1 MSVFKELLK
10 NVRNIGIM
18 AHIDAGKTTTTER
31 ILFYTGRV
39 RKMGEVHNG
48 STTMDWMEQ
57 EKERGITITSAATT
71 CYWNN
76 HRINIIDTPGHVDFT
91 AEVERSLR
99 VLDGAIAI
107 FCGVGGVE
115 PQSETVWRQADKYF
129 IPRIAFVNKMDRAG
143 ADFFNVLTMVKERLK
158 AKPVPVNLPIGS
170 GEMFTG
176 IIDLINF
183 KSVIYDT
190 NALGLK
196 YYIGDIPDD
205 LKGIAEEY
213 RKILLEEVANFDD
226 VLFAKYLSGDVIE
239 PEEIIK
245 AIRVGTLQNEIVPVL
260 CGSAFKNKGV
270 QPLLDAVLNFL
281 PSPID
286 IPSIQGVNLKG
297 TAIQRKA
304 SPEEPASALIFKIM
318 TDTHVGRLSFIRVY
332 SGVIKKGSLI
342 FNSSI
347 GKKERVGRLLLLHAN
362 KREDREELEAGE
374 IGALVG
380 LKHSFTGHTLCDS
393 KNPIILESMDFP
405 EPVISITVEPKSK
418 ADSDNLAISLEKLAY
433 EDPTFRISQDE
444 ETGQT
449 IISGMGELHL
459 EILVERLQREFK
471 IRAYV
476 GKPQVSYRE
485 TVENEANGEGRFDRQ
500 TGSKTQ
506 YAVVRLTV
514 VHDGTAEHGVAIQN
528 DIPKMSIP
536 KEFFPAIERG
546 VQNSVK
552 SGVVAGYPLHKIRV
566 RLIDGEYRESDST
579 VMAFEVAASMALEDA
594 LYKADPA
601 ILEPIMALEVS
612 VPDAYLGD
620 VISDLNAR
628 RSNIQSMDK
637 RNDVN
642 IVDAMIPLRESFGYA
657 TDLRSLSQGRAVFT
671 MSFSSYEYCDK
682 KIQREIIEKARGF
695 IPEFLQ
701 N

>member
-1 MSVFKELLK
+1 VFKELLK

-39 RKMGEVHNG
+39 HKMGEVHDG

-115 PQSETVWRQADKYF
+115 PQSETVWRQANKYF

-158 AKPVPVNLPIGS
+158 TKPVPVNLPIGS

-183 KSVIYDT
+183 KRVIDES
-190 NALGLK
+190 NARGQK
-196 YYIGDIPDD
+196 YYIGDVPDD
-205 LKGIAEEY
+205 LKDIAEEY
-213 RKILLEEVANFDD
+213 RKNLLEEVANFND

-286 IPSIQGVNLKG
+286 IPPVQGVNLKG

-347 GKKERVGRLLLLHAN
+347 GKKERIGRLLLLHAN
-362 KREDREELEAGE
+362 KREDREELAAGE

-444 ETGQT
+444 ETGQI

-459 EILVERLQREFK
+459 EILVDRLQREFR
-471 IRAYV
+471 IRAHV

-485 TVENEANGEGRFDRQ
+485 TVENEATGEGRFDRQ

-514 VHDGTAEHGVAIQN
+514 APNGTAEHGVVIQN

-536 KEFFPAIERG
+536 KEFFTAIERG

-594 LYKADPA
+594 FYRADPA

-628 RSNIQSMDK
+628 RSNILSMNK
-637 RNDVN
+637 RNDIN
-642 IVDAMIPLRESFGYA
+642 IVDAMIPFRESFGYA

-671 MSFSSYEYCDK
+671 MRFSSYEYCDK

>member
-1 MSVFKELLK
+1 VFKELLK

-39 RKMGEVHNG
+39 HKMGEVHNG

-71 CYWNN
+71 CYWND

-115 PQSETVWRQADKYF
+115 PQSETVWRQADKYS

-183 KSVIYDT
+183 KSVIYDS
-190 NALGLK
+190 NALGQK
-196 YYIGDIPDD
+196 YYIGDVPDD
-205 LKGIAEEY
+205 LKDIAEEY
-213 RKILLEEVANFDD
+213 RKNLLEEVANFDD

-286 IPSIQGVNLKG
+286 IPPVQGVNLRG

-332 SGVIKKGSLI
+332 SGVIKKGSQI

-347 GKKERVGRLLLLHAN
+347 EKKERVGRLLLLHAN
-362 KREDREELEAGE
+362 KREDREELAAGE

-444 ETGQT
+444 ETGQI

-459 EILVERLQREFK
+459 EILVDRLQREFR
-471 IRAYV
+471 IRAHV

-485 TVENEANGEGRFDRQ
+485 TVENEATGEGRFDRQ

-506 YAVVRLTV
+506 YAVIRLTV
-514 VHDGTAEHGVAIQN
+514 AHDGTAEHGVVIQN

-552 SGVVAGYPLHKIRV
+552 SGVIAGYPLHKIRV

-601 ILEPIMALEVS
+601 ILEPIMALEIS

-628 RSNIQSMDK
+628 RSNILSMNK
-637 RNDVN
+637 RNDIN
-642 IVDAMIPLRESFGYA
+642 IVDAMVPLRESFGYA

-671 MSFSSYEYCDK
+671 MRFSSYEYCDK

>member
-1 MSVFKELLK
+1 MSKEVLH

-31 ILFYTGRV
+31 ILFYTGRLH
-39 RKMGEVHNG
+39 KMGEVHEG
-48 STTMDWMEQ
+48 SATMDWMDQ

-71 CYWNN
+71 CYWDKY
-76 HRINIIDTPGHVDFT
+76 RINIIDTPGHVDFT

-115 PQSETVWRQADKYF
+115 PQSETVWHQANKYH

-143 ADFFNVLTMVKERLK
+143 ADFYNVLDMIRERLK
-158 AKPVPVNLPIGS
+158 ANPVAISLPIGS

-176 IIDLINF
+176 IIDLIQF

-190 NALGLK
+190 GALGAK
-196 YYIGDIPDD
+196 YYLGEVPDD
-205 LKGIAEEY
+205 LKEIAQEY
-213 RKILLEEVANFDD
+213 RDKMLEEAANYDD
-226 VLFAKYLSGDVIE
+226 VLFAKYLNGDVIS
-239 PEEIIK
+239 PEEIQK
-245 AIRVGTLQNEIVPVL
+245 ALRIGTLQNKLVPVL

-270 QPLLDAVLNFL
+270 QPLLDAVVNFL
-281 PSPID
+281 PSPFD
-286 IPSIQGVNLKG
+286 IPPVRGVNLKG
-297 TAIQRKA
+297 TTVERKPDP
-304 SPEEPASALIFKIM
+304 SEPTSALIFKIM
-318 TDTHVGRLSFIRVY
+318 TDAHVGHLSFVRVY
-332 SGVIKKGSLI
+332 SGSIKKGSMI
-342 FNSSI
+342 YNSNVN
-347 GKKERVGRLLLLHAN
+347 KKERVHRLLLMHAN
-362 KREDREELEAGE
+362 KREDRDELISGE

-418 ADSDNLAISLEKLAY
+418 ADSDNLKNALEKLSY
-433 EDPTFRISQDE
+433 EDPTFRITEDE
-444 ETGQT
+444 ETGQM

-459 EILVERLQREFK
+459 EILIDRLLREYK
-471 IRAYV
+471 VRAHV

-485 TVENEANGEGRFDRQ
+485 TVEAEAEGEGVFDRQ
-500 TGSKTQ
+500 TGNRTQ
-506 YAVVRLTV
+506 YAVIRLRIA
-514 VHDGTAEHGVAIQN
+514 HDDTADHGVVVENEIS
-528 DIPKMSIP
+528 KTVIP

-546 VQNSVK
+546 IQNSVK
-552 SGVVAGYPLHKIRV
+552 SGIIAGYPLHKIRV
-566 RLIDGEYRESDST
+566 TLIDGKYRENDST
-579 VMAFEVAASMALEDA
+579 ELAYEVAASLALENA
-594 LYKADPA
+594 LYKAKPA
-601 ILEPIMALEVS
+601 MLEPIMSIEVS

-620 VISDLNAR
+620 VISDLNSR
-628 RSNIQSMDK
+628 RANIVSIDK
-637 RNDVN
+637 RNEIN
-642 IVDAMIPLRESFGYA
+642 IVDGMIPLRESFGYA

-671 MSFSSYEYCDK
+671 IQFSSYELCDK
-682 KIQREIIEKARGF
+682 KIQLEIVEKTRGF

>member
-1 MSVFKELLK
+1 MFKELLK

-39 RKMGEVHNG
+39 HKMGEVHDG

-115 PQSETVWRQADKYF
+115 PQSETVWRQANKYF

-158 AKPVPVNLPIGS
+158 TKPVPVNLPIGS

-183 KSVIYDT
+183 KSVMYDS

-196 YYIGDIPDD
+196 YYIGDVPDD
-205 LKGIAEEY
+205 LKDIAEEY
-213 RKILLEEVANFDD
+213 RKILLEEVANFND

-286 IPSIQGVNLKG
+286 IPPVQGVNLKG

-347 GKKERVGRLLLLHAN
+347 GKKERIGRLLLLHAN
-362 KREDREELEAGE
+362 KREDREELAAGE

-444 ETGQT
+444 ETGQI

-459 EILVERLQREFK
+459 EILVDRLQREFR
-471 IRAYV
+471 IWAHV

-485 TVENEANGEGRFDRQ
+485 TVENEATGEGRFDRQ

-514 VHDGTAEHGVAIQN
+514 APNGTAEHGVVIQN

-536 KEFFPAIERG
+536 KEFFTAIERG

-594 LYKADPA
+594 FYRADPA

-628 RSNIQSMDK
+628 RSNILSMNK
-637 RNDVN
+637 RNDIN
-642 IVDAMIPLRESFGYA
+642 IVDAMIPFRESFGYA

-671 MSFSSYEYCDK
+671 MRFSSYEYCDK

>member
-1 MSVFKELLK
+1 VFKELLK

-39 RKMGEVHNG
+39 HKMGEVHNG

-158 AKPVPVNLPIGS
+158 VKPVPVNLPIGS

-183 KSVIYDT
+183 KSIIYDS

-196 YYIGDIPDD
+196 YYIGDVPDD
-205 LKGIAEEY
+205 LKDIAEEY

-226 VLFAKYLSGDVIE
+226 MLFAKYLSGDVIE

-286 IPSIQGVNLKG
+286 ILSVQGVNLKG

-318 TDTHVGRLSFIRVY
+318 TDPHVGRLSFIRVY

-362 KREDREELEAGE
+362 KREDREELAAGE

-459 EILVERLQREFK
+459 EILVERLQREFR
-471 IRAYV
+471 IRAHV

-485 TVENEANGEGRFDRQ
+485 TVENKANGEGRFDRQ

-514 VHDGTAEHGVAIQN
+514 APDSTAERGVVIQN
-528 DIPKMSIP
+528 DIPKMSIL

-628 RSNIQSMDK
+628 RSNILSMNK
-637 RNDVN
+637 RNDIN

-671 MSFSSYEYCDK
+671 IRFSSYEYCEK

>member
-1 MSVFKELLK
+1 MFKESLK

-31 ILFYTGRV
+31 ILFYSGRV
-39 RKMGEVHNG
+39 HKMGEVHDG
-48 STTMDWMEQ
+48 SATMDWMEQ

-115 PQSETVWRQADKYF
+115 PQSETVWRQADKYS

-176 IIDLINF
+176 IIDLIHF
-183 KSVIYDT
+183 KSVIYDS
-190 NALGLK
+190 NALGVK
-196 YYIGDIPDD
+196 YYIGDVPDD
-205 LKGIAEEY
+205 LKDIAEEY
-213 RKILLEEVANFDD
+213 RKILLEEAANFDD

-245 AIRVGTLQNEIVPVL
+245 ALRVGTLQNAIVPIL

-270 QPLLDAVLNFL
+270 QPLLDAVLSFL
-281 PSPID
+281 PSPFD
-286 IPSIQGVNLKG
+286 VPPVQGVNLKG

-332 SGVIKKGSLI
+332 SGVIKKGSQI

-347 GKKERVGRLLLLHAN
+347 EKKERVGRLLLLHAN
-362 KREDREELEAGE
+362 KREDREELMAGE

-418 ADSDNLAISLEKLAY
+418 ADSDNLAKSLEKLAY

-444 ETGQT
+444 ETGQI

-459 EILVERLQREFK
+459 EILIDRLQREFR
-471 IRAYV
+471 IQAHV

-485 TVENEANGEGRFDRQ
+485 TVENEATGEGRFDRQ

-506 YAVVRLTV
+506 YAIVRLTV
-514 VHDGTAEHGVAIQN
+514 APDSTAEHGVVIQN

-552 SGVVAGYPLHKIRV
+552 SGVVAGYPLHKIRIS
-566 RLIDGEYRESDST
+566 LIDGEHRESDST
-579 VMAFEVAASMALEDA
+579 EIAFEVAASMALEDA

-637 RNDVN
+637 RNDIN
-642 IVDAMIPLRESFGYA
+642 IVDAMIPFRESFGYA

-671 MSFSSYEYCDK
+671 MRFSSYEYCEK

>member
-1 MSVFKELLK
+1 
-10 NVRNIGIM
+10 
-18 AHIDAGKTTTTER
+18 
-31 ILFYTGRV
+31 
-39 RKMGEVHNG
+39 
-48 STTMDWMEQ
+48 
-57 EKERGITITSAATT
+57 
-71 CYWNN
+71 
-76 HRINIIDTPGHVDFT
+76 FT

-115 PQSETVWRQADKYF
+115 PQSETVWRQANKYF

-158 AKPVPVNLPIGS
+158 TKPVPVNLPIGS

-183 KSVIYDT
+183 KSVMYDS

-196 YYIGDIPDD
+196 YYIGDVPDD
-205 LKGIAEEY
+205 LKDIAEEY
-213 RKILLEEVANFDD
+213 RKILLEEVANFND

-286 IPSIQGVNLKG
+286 IPPVQGVNLKG

-347 GKKERVGRLLLLHAN
+347 GKKERIGRLLLLHAN
-362 KREDREELEAGE
+362 KREDREELAAGE

-444 ETGQT
+444 ETGQI

-459 EILVERLQREFK
+459 EILVDRLQREFR
-471 IRAYV
+471 IRAHV

-485 TVENEANGEGRFDRQ
+485 TVENEATGEGRFDRQ

-514 VHDGTAEHGVAIQN
+514 APNGTAEHGVVIQN

-536 KEFFPAIERG
+536 KEFFTAIERG

-594 LYKADPA
+594 FYRADPA

-628 RSNIQSMDK
+628 RSNILSMNK
-637 RNDVN
+637 RNDIN
-642 IVDAMIPLRESFGYA
+642 IVDAMIPFRESFGYA

-671 MSFSSYEYCDK
+671 MRFSSYEYCDK

>member
-1 MSVFKELLK
+1 MFKELLK

-205 LKGIAEEY
+205 LKDIAEEY

-342 FNSSI
+342 LNSSI

-418 ADSDNLAISLEKLAY
+418 ADSDNLARSLEKLAY
-433 EDPTFRISQDE
+433 EDPTFKISQDE
-444 ETGQT
+444 ETGQ
-449 IISGMGELHL
+449 IVISGMGELHL
-459 EILVERLQREFK
+459 EILIERLQREFK

-485 TVENEANGEGRFDRQ
+485 TVENEATGEGRFDRQ

-514 VHDGTAEHGVAIQN
+514 AHDGTAEHGVVIQN

-579 VMAFEVAASMALEDA
+579 VIAFEVAASMALEDA

-637 RNDVN
+637 RNDIN
-642 IVDAMIPLRESFGYA
+642 IVDAMVPLRESFGYA

>member
-1 MSVFKELLK
+1 MFKELLK

-39 RKMGEVHNG
+39 HKMGEVHNG

-71 CYWNN
+71 CYWND

-115 PQSETVWRQADKYF
+115 PQSETVWRQADKYS

-183 KSVIYDT
+183 KSVIYDS
-190 NALGLK
+190 NALGQK
-196 YYIGDIPDD
+196 YYIGDVPDD
-205 LKGIAEEY
+205 LKDIAEEY

-286 IPSIQGVNLKG
+286 IPPVQGVNLRG

-332 SGVIKKGSLI
+332 SGVIKKGSQI

-347 GKKERVGRLLLLHAN
+347 EKKERVGRLLLLHAN
-362 KREDREELEAGE
+362 KREDREELAAGE

-444 ETGQT
+444 ETGQI

-459 EILVERLQREFK
+459 EILLDRLQREFR
-471 IRAYV
+471 IRAHV

-485 TVENEANGEGRFDRQ
+485 TVENEATGEGRFDRQ

-506 YAVVRLTV
+506 YAVIRLTV
-514 VHDGTAEHGVAIQN
+514 AHDGTAEHGVVIQN

-552 SGVVAGYPLHKIRV
+552 SGVIAGYPLHKIRV

-601 ILEPIMALEVS
+601 ILEPIMALEIS

-628 RSNIQSMDK
+628 RSNILSMNK
-637 RNDVN
+637 RNDIN
-642 IVDAMIPLRESFGYA
+642 IVDAMVPLRESFGYA

-671 MSFSSYEYCDK
+671 MRFSSYEYCDK